1 MKILYGKILCLLIL
15 AFGLTSCM
23 TDSSTLYP
31 SDEYPDKDDLKKTN
45 LPIVYVQTS
54 DNKEIDTRKVWK
66 QASLTID
73 GKFCG
78 YEDLS
83 IDDLLIK
90 GRGNTSWSLT
100 KRPYS
105 IKLNS
110 KTKIL
115 GMKEDKHWVLIGN
128 MSDKTLLRNYYTSYL
143 GNEIYNS
150 VWNPSFRSVHLIIN
164 GTCRG
169 VYLLGEKITIAENRV
184 DIGDISKKGSG
195 NGGFILE
202 VNHRLDEL
210 FNFTTNQGVPISL
223 KDPDEVSLSTQK
235 EITSIVQSAEDALFS
250 DNFSSQQDGW
260 RKYLDEN
267 SIIDWFIVNEFTK
280 NNDAVFH
287 TSVFLYYN
295 PATEKLY
302 LGPNWDYDISC
313 GNINHND
320 NNNPN
325 GWWITNA
332 PWVSRLIKDS
342 LFVENLN
349 RRWDSSKSKVYYSIN
364 TWIPAQATSLENA
377 ANINFKKWKIL
388 GEYSW
393 PNTNGFEERTT
404 YQSEIKYLIDWL
416 NTRYVFFD
424 TALDDLV
431 NKFHMQQHMK
441 QDVLYR

>member
-1 MKILYGKILCLLIL
+1 
-15 AFGLTSCM
+15 
-23 TDSSTLYP
+23 
-31 SDEYPDKDDLKKTN
+31 
-45 LPIVYVQTS
+45 
-54 DNKEIDTRKVWK
+54 
-66 QASLTID
+66 
-73 GKFCG
+73 
-78 YEDLS
+78 
-83 IDDLLIK
+83 
-90 GRGNTSWSLT
+90 
-100 KRPYS
+100 
-105 IKLNS
+105 
-110 KTKIL
+110 
-115 GMKEDKHWVLIGN
+115 
-128 MSDKTLLRNYYTSYL
+128 
-143 GNEIYNS
+143 
-150 VWNPSFRSVHLIIN
+150 
-164 GTCRG
+164 
-169 VYLLGEKITIAENRV
+169 
-184 DIGDISKKGSG
+184 
-195 NGGFILE
+195 
-202 VNHRLDEL
+202 
-210 FNFTTNQGVPISL
+210 
-223 KDPDEVSLSTQK
+223 
-235 EITSIVQSAEDALFS
+235 
-250 DNFSSQQDGW
+250 
-260 RKYLDEN
+260 
-267 SIIDWFIVNEFTK
+267 
-280 NNDAVFH
+280 
-287 TSVFLYYN
+287 LYYN

>member
-1 MKILYGKILCLLIL
+1 MQKYRQ
-15 AFGLTSCM
+15 
-23 TDSSTLYP
+23 
-31 SDEYPDKDDLKKTN
+31 KK
-45 LPIVYVQTS
+45 
-54 DNKEIDTRKVWK
+54 
-66 QASLTID
+66 
-73 GKFCG
+73 CG
-78 YEDLS
+78 NRLH
-83 IDDLLIK
+83 
-90 GRGNTSWSLT
+90 
-100 KRPYS
+100 
-105 IKLNS
+105 S
-110 KTKIL
+110 KAKIL

-164 GTCRG
+164 GTYRG

-295 PATEKLY
+295 PATQ
-302 LGPNWDYDISC
+302 
-313 GNINHND
+313 
-320 NNNPN
+320 
-325 GWWITNA
+325 
-332 PWVSRLIKDS
+332 IKS
-342 LFVENLN
+342 LL
-349 RRWDSSKSKVYYSIN
+349 
-364 TWIPAQATSLENA
+364 
-377 ANINFKKWKIL
+377 
-388 GEYSW
+388 
-393 PNTNGFEERTT
+393 
-404 YQSEIKYLIDWL
+404 
-416 NTRYVFFD
+416 
-424 TALDDLV
+424 
-431 NKFHMQQHMK
+431 FH
-441 QDVLYR
+441 